1 MPYKEDREKLA
12 DPFLDRRNRMLPCQK
27 EMAKYWYERG
37 KTIGFLARM
46 FKVSR
51 QAIRFIVIPGEE
63 DKHKQRLAD
72 RKAYRAP
79 YKSKVA
85 VLRTRKYKHKLLN
98 KFTEWKKDQ
107 DYKRRMEEEDQ
118 D

>member
-1 MPYKEDREKLA
+1 MPYKEDREKL
-12 DPFLDRRNRMLPCQK
+12 DTPFLDRRNKMLPCQK

-37 KTIGFLARM
+37 KTITYLSRM
-46 FKVSR
+46 FRVSK

-63 DKHKQRLAD
+63 DKHKQRLAE

-79 YKSKVA
+79 GKSKLA

-98 KFTEWKKDQ
+98 KFIEWQKDQ
-107 DYKRRMEEEDQ
+107 DYKRRMAEEDQ